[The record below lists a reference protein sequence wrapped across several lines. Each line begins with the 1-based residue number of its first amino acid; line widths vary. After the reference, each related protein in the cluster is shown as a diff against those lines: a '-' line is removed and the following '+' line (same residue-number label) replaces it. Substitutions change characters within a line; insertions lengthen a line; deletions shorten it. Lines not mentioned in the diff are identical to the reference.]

1 MLDADTVNTVAKN
14 VKPKSDETKVRRLV
28 IRRALD
34 MGILKLFYFSTRNEG
49 RKKSY
54 MKFAHVHHAE
64 LLCES

>member
-34 MGILKLFYFSTRNEG
+34 MGILK
-49 RKKSY
+49 